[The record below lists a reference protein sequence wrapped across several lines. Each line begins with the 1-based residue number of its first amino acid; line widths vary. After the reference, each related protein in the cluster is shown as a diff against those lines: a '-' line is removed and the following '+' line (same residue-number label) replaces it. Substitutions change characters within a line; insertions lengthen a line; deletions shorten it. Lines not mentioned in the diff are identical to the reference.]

1 MKTKLTLI
9 LLAHNEEKTILNDI
23 VNIHQVILKKIKNVG
38 NATCLEI
45 ERITKKQN
53 IKIEKDV
60 NFEKL
65 YNEKKKI

>member
-1 MKTKLTLI
+1 MYYYFFIFYKIYPTLYETFVY
-9 LLAHNEEKTILNDI
+9 LFKQAG
-23 VNIHQVILKKIKNVG
+23 LKD
-38 NATCLEI
+38 
-45 ERITKKQN
+45 